1 MKISVQAVQCLI
13 LSSLLVDKAVSFAPT
28 SITASSFS
36 LNRISRGIS
45 KAYNPSLN
53 SSKNDNDESSSSSG
67 TKVVN
72 ELVSLF
78 ETVNTKQQNYDT
90 ENARLK
96 FQLNDILSKYDQSL
110 QDQIA
115 LQDTSNAL
123 KGQIDTLT
131 QRMQILQAEAD
142 RNLNLLKT
150 RNDAM
155 KLVESQKL
163 ELEKQLRVL
172 KSEQTLRL
180 QSIATANQEKQKL
193 QEELKQQEYESQ
205 EILKAKEK
213 EYEFQSSRIKF
224 QLEEMTTKFEQ
235 AKKDQYVLQDIVD
248 SLKRMKQELNEE
260 TLQLKKELNDNRQT
274 IETKDTTISDLQ
286 QRISSLETTLKDK
299 ENEKTI
305 RLKEI
310 ALMNQEMEKLQVQVS
325 IQETQLLESQKDADQ
340 VAARITGEA
349 ETEKF
354 KLQTMLSAKTREMD
368 GLKQKMQSMNQEIL
382 NVKRE
387 ADEKMR
393 KIEMVSK
400 LVKKDLE
407 AKSREEKRKI
417 KQKMWKI
424 ATQLEDEKLKVA
436 VLKQKYKDGET
447 KQKAEYEQELKALE
461 EEKSKI
467 IQDLQDRL
475 IAEEAFYEQAKVD
488 FTQALKLLQTDFVDQ
503 ESILEAIEADESQKV
518 TKNLLAKVASARSK
532 KMMEDLEAKYTTDIS
547 SLEETLKREREAN
560 AKTKKELEKTMQ
572 ELANDSSVQQDISTN
587 QMSALKAAMKR
598 KIEELE
604 EQAKAKEMFY
614 AKAKMDFAKNLS
626 KYSKKVTYLE
636 DTLESERNFN
646 SITKVKLQQKVERL
660 TKRNSKLEATSTE
673 TLKKLKIIEKKY
685 DEEVTNLQKSLEN
698 ERRSFE
704 EERERLEK
712 QISDMSIKFAQEK
725 KQLEDELTTQLVTTR
740 NQFQK
745 EIENVKQA
753 LEPRIS
759 DLTKELNE
767 TKENA
772 RSEINE
778 LKVNHTIELE
788 TSKKIA
794 NTGKIKIEELVAE
807 RDELIKQSE
816 GGSIEKAS
824 IFENNNSKRKVDMDK
839 MKEKLKEIDITSSK
853 SEDVVPIE
861 TKLEMNKSKK
871 EDSINIED
879 EDSAAV
885 KESIEERMADR
896 NKTTGLYDK
905 LINKQKSIIRRKAIG
920 PGKFPLM
927 I

>member
-1 MKISVQAVQCLI
+1 MKISVQAVQCFI

-28 SITASSFS
+28 SIKASSFS
-36 LNRISRGIS
+36 INRISRSIS
-45 KAYNPSLN
+45 KTYYPSLN
-53 SSKNDNDESSSSSG
+53 SSKNDNDESTSSSSSSG

-96 FQLNDILSKYDQSL
+96 FQLNDILSKYDQTL

-123 KGQIDTLT
+123 QGQIDTLT

-142 RNLNLLKT
+142 RNLNLLQT

-155 KLVESQKL
+155 KLLETQKL

-172 KSEQTLRL
+172 ESEQTLRL
-180 QSIATANQEKQKL
+180 QTIATVNQEKQKL
-193 QEELKQQEYESQ
+193 QEELKQQQYESQ
-205 EILKAKEK
+205 EILKSKEK

-224 QLEEMTTKFEQ
+224 QLEEMTTKYEQ

-260 TLQLKKELNDNRQT
+260 IVQLKKELQDNRQT
-274 IETKDTTISDLQ
+274 IENKDTTISDLQ
-286 QRISSLETTLKDK
+286 QRISSLETSLKDM
-299 ENEKTI
+299 ENEKTM

-310 ALMNQEMEKLQVQVS
+310 AMMNQEMEKLQVQVS
-325 IQETQLLESQKDADQ
+325 IQETQLFESQKDANQ

-354 KLQTMLSAKTREMD
+354 KLQTKLSAKTREMD
-368 GLKQKMQSMNQEIL
+368 DLKQKMQSMNQEIL

-387 ADEKMR
+387 ADEKIKKME
-393 KIEMVSK
+393 IVSK
-400 LVKKDLE
+400 LVQKDLE

-436 VLKQKYKDGET
+436 VMKQKYKDGET

-461 EEKSKI
+461 KEKSKI
-467 IQDLQDRL
+467 TQDLQYRL
-475 IAEEAFYEQAKVD
+475 DKEEAFYEQAKED
-488 FTQALKLLQTDFVDQ
+488 FTQALKLLQSDYVDQ

-518 TKNLLAKVASARSK
+518 TKNLLEKVTSARSK
-532 KMMEDLEAKYTTDIS
+532 KLMEDLEVKYATDIS
-547 SLEETLKREREAN
+547 SLEEALKKEREAN
-560 AKTKKELEKTMQ
+560 AKTKKELEKTIQ
-572 ELANDSSVQQDISTN
+572 ELTNDSSVQQDISTN
-587 QMSALKAAMKR
+587 QLNALKTAMTR

-660 TKRNSKLEATSTE
+660 TQRNSKLEATSTE
-673 TLKKLKIIEKKY
+673 TLKKLKTIEKKY
-685 DEEVTNLQKSLEN
+685 DEEVKILQDTLEN

-725 KQLEDELTTQLVTTR
+725 KQLEDGLTTQLVTTR
-740 NQFQK
+740 KQFQQ

-759 DLTKELNE
+759 DLAKELNE

-794 NTGKIKIEELVAE
+794 NKGKIKIEELVAE

-816 GGSIEKAS
+816 EKSIEKDS
-824 IFENNNSKRKVDMDK
+824 FSENNNAKRRVDMDK
-839 MKEKLKEIDITSSK
+839 MKEKLKEIEVPSSQLK
-853 SEDVVPIE
+853 DVVPIE
-861 TKLEMNKSKK
+861 TKLEMNK
-871 EDSINIED
+871 ID
-879 EDSAAV
+879 EDSTEV
-885 KESIEERMADR
+885 TESTEKSKVTEERMTDR

-905 LINKQKSIIRRKAIG
+905 LINKQKSIIRRKAIR
-920 PGKFPLM
+920 PDF
-927 I
+927 